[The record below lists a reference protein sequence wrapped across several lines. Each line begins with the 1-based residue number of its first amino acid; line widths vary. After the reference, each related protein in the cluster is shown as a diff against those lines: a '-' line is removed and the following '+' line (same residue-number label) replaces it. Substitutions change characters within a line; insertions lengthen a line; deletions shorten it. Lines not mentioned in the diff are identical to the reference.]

1 LPHSPNRIRG
11 EIIFPHQ
18 GNFFLSRARRIRSS
32 ELGNESIALAHRL
45 LSPSVEFESV
55 FALGSTRPSD
65 ISEEVIMNDTEN
77 AKARGRGFASMDS
90 EKQRSIASLGG
101 RAAHQ
106 HGTAHEF
113 SSEEAR
119 EAGRKG
125 GEAVSANRAHMAAIG
140 RKGGEA
146 SHRGSAKRAAAEAPS
161 STSSTSIVSRG
172 PAVDS
177 SVAAL

>member
-1 LPHSPNRIRG
+1 MSD
-11 EIIFPHQ
+11 
-18 GNFFLSRARRIRSS
+18 
-32 ELGNESIALAHRL
+32 NEN
-45 LSPSVEFESV
+45 V
-55 FALGSTRPSD
+55 
-65 ISEEVIMNDTEN
+65 
-77 AKARGRGFASMDS
+77 KARGRGFASMDA
-90 EKQRSIASLGG
+90 EKQRTIASLGG

-146 SHRGSAKRAAAEAPS
+146 SHRGTAKRAATEPN
-161 STSSTSIVSRG
+161 TSSAPTQIGSRIPASESIA
-172 PAVDS
+172 AV
-177 SVAAL
+177 

>member
-1 LPHSPNRIRG
+1 
-11 EIIFPHQ
+11 
-18 GNFFLSRARRIRSS
+18 
-32 ELGNESIALAHRL
+32 
-45 LSPSVEFESV
+45 
-55 FALGSTRPSD
+55 
-65 ISEEVIMNDTEN
+65 MNDRDN
-77 AKARGRGFASMDS
+77 AKARGRGFASMDQ

-106 HGTAHEF
+106 QGTAHEF

-146 SHRGSAKRAAAEAPS
+146 SHRGSAANRVTE
-161 STSSTSIVSRG
+161 VSQQSASRMSL
-172 PAVDS
+172 PREVD
-177 SVAAL
+177 AGREQPMAGQA

>member
-1 LPHSPNRIRG
+1 M
-11 EIIFPHQ
+11 
-18 GNFFLSRARRIRSS
+18 
-32 ELGNESIALAHRL
+32 
-45 LSPSVEFESV
+45 
-55 FALGSTRPSD
+55 SD
-65 ISEEVIMNDTEN
+65 RDN
-77 AKARGRGFASMDS
+77 AKPRGRGFASMDS

-106 HGTAHEF
+106 QGTAHEF

-146 SHRGSAKRAAAEAPS
+146 SHRGSASRPVNVQETLAPVVAPRAPIVRENEAAREQ
-161 STSSTSIVSRG
+161 
-172 PAVDS
+172 
-177 SVAAL
+177 AAQF

>member
-1 LPHSPNRIRG
+1 
-11 EIIFPHQ
+11 
-18 GNFFLSRARRIRSS
+18 
-32 ELGNESIALAHRL
+32 
-45 LSPSVEFESV
+45 
-55 FALGSTRPSD
+55 
-65 ISEEVIMNDTEN
+65 MKDTEN
-77 AKARGRGFASMDS
+77 VKARGRGFASMDA

-146 SHRGSAKRAAAEAPS
+146 SHRGSAKRVAAAPEAPATATPVVRVPAMEP
-161 STSSTSIVSRG
+161 ST
-172 PAVDS
+172 
-177 SVAAL
+177 AAL